1 MFFQLSCISSW
12 ILWNENEVAAFI
24 NRKFIRLPIIKVET
38 NQAFPLLILEI
49 DTSMKTSQQMN
60 HFPIPH
66 YSFSF
71 TGVAYALNFSIH
83 QKRTNLTTIIL
94 KTLPYNSTKFFK
106 YLHNQSPNTSSHVT
120 TYKSPFLPF
129 APWENPPR
137 QVKIHIHYH
146 HRKHLYTKS

>member
-1 MFFQLSCISSW
+1 MFFQLSCISSR
-12 ILWNENEVAAFI
+12 ILWNENEVAAFL

-66 YSFSF
+66 YSLFHGSSLCAQLF
-71 TGVAYALNFSIH
+71 DTP
-83 QKRTNLTTIIL
+83 KRTNLTTIIL